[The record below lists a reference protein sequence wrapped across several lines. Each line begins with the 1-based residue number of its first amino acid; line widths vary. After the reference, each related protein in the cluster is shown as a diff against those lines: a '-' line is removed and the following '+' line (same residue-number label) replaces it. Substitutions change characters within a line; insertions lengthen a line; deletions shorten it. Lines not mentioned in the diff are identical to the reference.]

1 MSLACNPCRVAMK
14 EPSGSMVTCE
24 SCVPYEDK
32 IMVAKYVPTVEV
44 ISCDQHSGACPVSTH
59 HLHSVLYCGA
69 LSVACAGCC
78 RLRNPL
84 LSLQLPLWTLSSQV
98 TPSPHRRTLAST
110 CAGRST
116 SGCFLVFEVVPIS
129 VCFHADL
136 T

>member
-1 MSLACNPCRVAMK
+1 MHVSCAESQRK
-14 EPSGSMVTCE
+14 EPSGSMVTSE
-24 SCVPYEDK
+24 SCVPYKDK
-32 IMVAKYVPTVEV
+32 IMVAKYVPTVEG

-59 HLHSVLYCGA
+59 HLHSVLYYRA
-69 LSVACAGCC
+69 LSVASADCC

-98 TPSPHRRTLAST
+98 TPSPHRKTLAST
-110 CAGRST
+110 CARRST

-129 VCFHADL
+129 VCFTADL